1 MSHLN
6 SLWLLLHIILFVIL
20 QVIDNLL
27 ISHLEFRIEEN
38 MDVKPY
44 VFQRNITTVVVP
56 LGEKLQ
62 QIKDDYLQ
70 VGVK

>member
-1 MSHLN
+1 
-6 SLWLLLHIILFVIL
+6 
-20 QVIDNLL
+20 
-27 ISHLEFRIEEN
+27 

-62 QIKDDYLQ
+62 QIKDVYLQ
-70 VGVK
+70 VDVKWFLKCISYFFIN